1 MKQFFRIGFFCA
13 LAFWSALSADAQEQ
27 QKKTEN
33 LVILTMDGMRWQEI
47 FGGIDSSLLNNAAYT
62 KDKDGLTSRY
72 WSNDLR
78 ERRKKLFPFF
88 WATIAQQGQLYGNR
102 KIGNLVNV
110 ANPYQF
116 SYPGYN
122 EIFTGYPDQAVNS
135 NDKILNRNINVLE
148 FINRQKGFT
157 GKVAV
162 FSSWDLFPYIL
173 NRERSGIYINSDTD
187 PLDFKNPSLQ
197 LINQMQTLSSRPLGL
212 RTDLLT
218 YFAGKEY
225 LKYYAPRVLY
235 IAWDETDDFAHEGR
249 YDQYIHSAHAEDGM
263 IGDLWNTLQSIPQY
277 KDKTTLFVTCDHGRG
292 DQVKDQW
299 KDHGTNIG
307 DSGGTWMVVI
317 GPDTPAMG
325 EVRTETQLYQKQWA
339 STMAALL
346 GFTFRPRAGQAD
358 PVSTVIPK

>member
-1 MKQFFRIGFFCA
+1 MKTFLKTGICLA
-13 LAFWSALSADAQEQ
+13 LLSCVSGKMPAQER

-33 LVILTMDGMRWQEI
+33 LVILTLDGMRWQEV
-47 FGGIDSSLLNNAAYT
+47 FGGIDSSLMNNAAY
-62 KDKDGLTSRY
+62 SRDM
-72 WSNDLR
+72 NDLKSR
-78 ERRKKLFPFF
+78 FWSDDPGKRRKMLFPFF
-88 WATIAQQGQLYGNR
+88 WTTIAGQGQLYGNR
-102 KIGNLVNV
+102 KIGNYVNV

-135 NDKILNRNINVLE
+135 NDKIRNKNTNVLE
-148 FINRQKGFT
+148 FINRQNGFG

-187 PLDFKNPSLQ
+187 TLNFKGPSWQ
-197 LINQMQTLSSRPLGL
+197 LINQMQTLSSKPLGL

-225 LKYYAPRVLY
+225 LEEYAPRVLY
-235 IAWDETDDFAHEGR
+235 ISWAETDDYAHAGS
-249 YDQYIHSAHAEDGM
+249 YDQYINSAHAEDGM
-263 IGDLWNTLQSIPQY
+263 IGDLWKTLQSIPQY
-277 KDKTTLFVTCDHGRG
+277 RNKTTLIVTCDHGRG

-299 KDHGTNIG
+299 KDHGTTIG
-307 DSGGTWMVVI
+307 DSGGIWLAVI
-317 GPDTPAMG
+317 GPDTPAEG
-325 EVRTETQLYQKQWA
+325 EVSTRTQLYQKQFA

-346 GFTFRPRAGQAD
+346 GFDFRPQYGQA
-358 PVSTVIPK
+358 VSVRTIVP